1 MKGEKIML
9 KKVLVFT
16 ISMCMLLNIASF
28 AVENNLVLNS
38 GFETEEELTW
48 GFKGVTLARSTDQ
61 HYSGDYSLLYT
72 ATENSSDITY
82 ETEVLPNTAYLG
94 AIKSYAIKGRGVGF
108 SVYSD
113 DGTVLENNYSWRATT
128 NGTFSIGNN
137 GNRWESLDAV
147 YVTGEVETGT
157 LAYSMSAIGGDKP
170 VAYLD
175 DAYLA
180 PLTMNGAISGSDS
193 IIKTVPQTYTVEM
206 KNQLGTQTG
215 VGNDFVSADWSLKED
230 YTGVSINEYGVL
242 EVTTYATAEEITLV
256 AEVSHVHN
264 SVAPVTLEK
273 TVSVINTL
281 VKNPNFD
288 TDDVSAWSSSLGTNT
303 ETSYMNFT
311 VDNGKL
317 LVSSA
322 GAKNTYA
329 YMNVDGLTANT
340 VYLAQAEITQ
350 TGANQPIDMG
360 AQRNELLLKG
370 SSTTTSA
377 TLDALY
383 IPDGSTM
390 NVSMVE
396 WVTSAP
402 GFYVDNIYF
411 APLTLKGELSGAD
424 RIFVGGSSDYTVDV
438 TNQLGTKIGVEAFTG
453 EGSVYKD
460 TYAAPT
466 VTLSLKDSYNGVSLE
481 NGKLTVSETA
491 SAGTVIVKA
500 VISSPFKSY
509 GVSDLII
516 EKEVKIINNYAPN
529 PNFDTNDVSAWSS
542 SLATNTETSY
552 MNFTVDNGK
561 LLVSSAGAK
570 NTYAYMNVDG
580 LTANTVYL
588 AQAEITQTGANQPI
602 DMGAQRNE
610 LLLKGSSTTTSA
622 TLDAL
627 YIPDGSTMNVSMVEW
642 VTSAPGFYVDNIY
655 FVPLKIKANV
665 FGDDKILKGT
675 SSEYTVDVTN
685 QLGTKTGVEAFTG
698 EGSVYKD
705 TYSAPIVTLALKD
718 SYSGVSL
725 VDGVLTV
732 SKDAALDSIVIVAT
746 VTSPL
751 STYGVEAVTVEKEIK
766 LTDYPLSVTAVSTN
780 EATISATVTN
790 ITDAMNATV
799 IYAIYNGDKLVDCY
813 FETKELTNGENPVS
827 YTFDTSDYSQAK
839 IFVFDS
845 MNDLK
850 PLSYMN

>member
-1 MKGEKIML
+1 ML

-16 ISMCMLLNIASF
+16 ISMCMLLNIVSF
-28 AVENNLVLNS
+28 ATANNLVLNS

-48 GFKGVTLARSTDQ
+48 KSKNVTLTRSSDVT
-61 HYSGDYSLLYT
+61 YGESAYSLNFT
-72 ATENSSDITY
+72 ATDTSGDITY
-82 ETEVLPNTAYLG
+82 EAEVLPNTAYLG
-94 AIKSYAIKGRGVGF
+94 AIKSYATKGRGISF
-108 SVYSD
+108 NVYSD
-113 DGTVLENNYSWRATT
+113 DGTTLENNYLWRATT
-128 NGTFSIGNN
+128 DGTFSIANN

-147 YVTGEVETGT
+147 YITGEATTGT
-157 LAYSMSAIGGDKP
+157 LAYSMAAIGGDSP

-193 IIKTVPQTYTVEM
+193 IIKTVPQTYSVEM

-215 VGNDFVSADWSLKED
+215 VGNDYVSAAWSLKED

-242 EVTTYATAEEITLV
+242 EVTTEATAEEITLV
-256 AEVSHVHN
+256 AEVSHIHN

-288 TDDVSAWSSSLGTNT
+288 TDDVSAWSSSLAANT

-322 GAKNTYA
+322 GAQNQYA
-329 YMNVDGLTANT
+329 YMNAEGLTANT
-340 VYLAQAEITQ
+340 VYLAQTELTQ
-350 TGANQPIDMG
+350 TGATQAINMF
-360 AQRNELLLKG
+360 AERTELLLKG
-370 SSTTTSA
+370 AGTTASA

-383 IPDGSTM
+383 IPDGS
-390 NVSMVE
+390 SMKVAFAE

-402 GFYVDNIYF
+402 GFYLDNIYF
-411 APLTLKGELSGAD
+411 APLTLKGEISGAD

-438 TNQLGTKIGVEAFTG
+438 TNQLGTKTGVEAFTG

-466 VTLSLKDSYNGVSLE
+466 VTLSLKEAYTGVSLE
-481 NGKLTVSETA
+481 NGKLTVSENA
-491 SAGTVIVKA
+491 PAGTVVVKA
-500 VISSPFKSY
+500 VISSPLKAY
-509 GVSDLII
+509 GVSDLVV

-529 PNFDTNDVSAWSS
+529 PNFDTDDVSAWSS
-542 SLATNTETSY
+542 SIGTNTESSY

-561 LLVSSAGAK
+561 LLVSSAGAQ
-570 NTYAYMNVDG
+570 NQYAYMNAEG

-588 AQAEITQTGANQPI
+588 AQTELTQTGATQAIN
-602 DMGAQRNE
+602 MFAERTE
-610 LLLKGSSTTTSA
+610 LLLKGAGTTASA

-627 YIPDGSTMNVSMVEW
+627 YIPDGSSMKVAFAEW
-642 VTSAPGFYVDNIY
+642 VTSAPGFYLDNIY
-655 FVPLKIKANV
+655 FAPLKIKANV
-665 FGDDKILKGT
+665 LGDDKILKGA
-675 SSEYTVDVTN
+675 SSSYTVDVTN

-705 TYSAPIVTLALKD
+705 TYSAPTVTLRLKD

-725 VDGVLTV
+725 DNGVLTV
-732 SKDAALDSIVIVAT
+732 SEDATADSVIILAT
-746 VTSPL
+746 VESPL
-751 STYGVEAVTVEKEIK
+751 STYGVKSVTVEKEIK
-766 LTDYPLSVTAVSTN
+766 LTDYPLSVSAVSTN
-780 EATISATVTN
+780 EAAISATVTN
-790 ITDAMNATV
+790 ITDTMNATV
-799 IYAIYNGDKLVDCY
+799 IYAIYNGDKLVNCY

-827 YTFDTSDYSQAK
+827 YIFTTSDYSQAK

-845 MNDLK
+845 MNGLK